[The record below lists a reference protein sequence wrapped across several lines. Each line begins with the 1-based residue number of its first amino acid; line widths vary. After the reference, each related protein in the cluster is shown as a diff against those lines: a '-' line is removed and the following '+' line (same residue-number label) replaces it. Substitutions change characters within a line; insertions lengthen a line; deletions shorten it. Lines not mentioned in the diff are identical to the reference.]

1 MKKNFDYWVCSHP
14 TLKKLIMEL
23 KIAILIVLTSITT
36 VFATDTYSQVAKV
49 SLDMENKSLEQVMDE
64 IERQSEFY
72 FIFNQKQID
81 VNKVIDI
88 SADNKLI
95 TDILPELFV
104 GTNINFLVLDRK
116 ILLTTDKVDNNL
128 ISAVSDRD
136 DQQNR
141 ITGRVTDTNGS
152 PIVGANVVVTGT
164 TIGVITDYNGNYSI
178 DAPQGSQSL
187 TFSFIGMVSQE
198 IPIGTSKQID
208 VILEELAI
216 GLEEV
221 VVTGYSVQRKKDITG
236 SVAVVDIKQLQATP
250 ASNFG
255 QQLQGKAASVFVGT
269 LGAPGSPTMV
279 RIRGIGTVN
288 NNGPLYIIDGVSSR
302 TQNLNFLNPNDI
314 ESLQILKD
322 ASAASIYGAQASNGV
337 IIITT
342 KKGSKG
348 GATISY
354 DAYYSVS
361 TAPKFP
367 EMLSSRDQ
375 VNTQYE
381 AMANASTIR
390 GLTTLPSHP
399 QFGTGLTPVFPRYI
413 IPTASDGP
421 FTVDNWTETN
431 RITEFD
437 EGTDWYSALTQKAL
451 TQSHNLTM
459 SGASETGQ
467 YLMSLSYFDQPGTYK
482 YTYYKRYSM
491 RSNAQLNIRNW
502 LRAGENF
509 TASFA
514 DHNRSTSQGEG
525 LPMLSSYKMAQWVP
539 LYDIAGNFAGTKAAG
554 SGNAQSPL
562 SVLYRAKDN
571 NATELHLLGNVFAE
585 ADITPDMRFRTSL
598 GVDHTRGASYAMAKK
613 VPESAEGVIRNNYTE
628 GSNYNFRY
636 LWTNT
641 LNYEKTFSLHE
652 IKALIGSEFI
662 RDGIGR
668 SLSAQRFDYT
678 FEDNVDTWT
687 LANGGTKDMTNNSS
701 YNGELVMFGIFAR
714 LDYVFNNRYLLT
726 GIIRRDGSSRF
737 SQANR
742 YGLFPSISAGW
753 RISEESFFKNNIAWL
768 SDLKLRAGYGIT
780 GNSEIPRTYNYAN
793 EFGTN
798 AGSTNYDLGA
808 TQSTAYTGYSISRFG
823 NDETKWESTS
833 MFNFGLDATLFKGKL
848 DASIEYYVKETSDM
862 LVLDNYNALAGKAS
876 PPYVNLGSIQ
886 NKGWDFVVNHKNTI
900 GKVEYNIGVNL
911 GTYKNKV
918 LKLNNIEGSR
928 FWGTATRFG
937 NICLTEEGSPIAQF
951 YGYNIIGFYES
962 DEDVLGYK
970 GITGEREG
978 MTVLPYG
985 VGTDAALRSNFWVGK
1000 YKFEDKNGDGRINA
1014 SDQHVIGNPH
1024 PKIAGG
1030 MHLGIAFANFDLNA
1044 DFYGTYGNDI
1054 YNLMKW
1060 FTDFNSFAGTRSLD
1074 YRDKSWEPGKTDA
1087 TLPILDASDNISNA
1101 TSTSYYIEDGSYLR
1115 LQNLTLGYNL
1125 PNRIVDRLKFKSLRV
1140 YVQGSNLFTLT
1151 KFSGVDPDI
1160 TNADL
1165 GDSGDLTRG
1174 VDFGHW
1180 PQPKQM
1186 LFGINVSF

>member
-1 MKKNFDYWVCSHP
+1 MKDVSIQ
-14 TLKKLIMEL
+14 TVLS
-23 KIAILIVLTSITT
+23 AI
-36 VFATDTYSQVAKV
+36 
-49 SLDMENKSLEQVMDE
+49 EG
-64 IERQSEFY
+64 QSEFFFLY
-72 FIFNQKQID
+72 SSKMID
-81 VNKVIDI
+81 VNKIVNIETEDKI
-88 SADNKLI
+88 INDVLE
-95 TDILPELFV
+95 ELLANT
-104 GTNINFLVLDRK
+104 GINYKIRDRQ
-116 ILLTTDKVDNNL
+116 ILLINNEAEL
-128 ISAVSDRD
+128 SLGL
-136 DQQNR
+136 QQN
-141 ITGRVTDTNGS
+141 IVSGVVTDNSGS
-152 PIVGANVVVTGT
+152 PLPGVNVVITGT
-164 TIGVITDYNGNYSI
+164 TFGIITDSNGRYRI
-178 DAPQGSQSL
+178 EIPEGARSL
-187 TFSFIGMVSQE
+187 TFSFIGMTTQE
-198 IPIGTSKQID
+198 ITIGTLTQINVTLSED
-208 VILEELAI
+208 SV

-236 SVAVVDIKQLQATP
+236 SVAVVDVKQLQATP

-302 TQNLNFLNPNDI
+302 TQNLNYLNPNDI
-314 ESLQILKD
+314 ESLQVLKD
-322 ASAASIYGAQASNGV
+322 ASSASIYGAQASNGV

-342 KKGSKG
+342 KKGQKG
-348 GATISY
+348 GATITY

-361 TAPKFP
+361 SAPKFP
-367 EMLSSRDQ
+367 EMLTSRDQ
-375 VNTQYE
+375 VNTQYQ

-413 IPTASDGP
+413 IPTASSGP

-431 RITEFD
+431 RITEFS
-437 EGTDWYSALTQKAL
+437 EGTDWYSATTQKAL
-451 TQSHNLTM
+451 SQSHNLTM

-491 RSNAQLNIRNW
+491 RSNAQLFIRKW
-502 LRAGENF
+502 LRVGENF
-509 TASFA
+509 TTSFS
-514 DHNRSTSQGEG
+514 DYNRSITQGEG
-525 LPMLSSYKMAQWVP
+525 LPMLSSYKIAPWVP
-539 LYDIAGNFAGTKAAG
+539 LYDIAGYFAGTKASG

-571 NATELHLLGNVFAE
+571 NASELRLLGNVFAE
-585 ADITPDMRFRTSL
+585 ADITPDLMFRTSFGL
-598 GVDHTRGASYAMAKK
+598 DHSRGNSYAMTKK
-613 VPESAEGVIRNNYTE
+613 VPESAEGVIRNNFTQS
-628 GSNYNFRY
+628 SNYNSRY
-636 LWTNT
+636 VWTNT
-641 LNYEKTFSLHE
+641 LNYEKIISFHE

-668 SLSAQRFDYT
+668 SMSGQRYDYT

-687 LANGGTKDMTNNSS
+687 LANGGTKDMTTTSN
-701 YNGELVMFGIFAR
+701 YNGELTMFGIFAR
-714 LDYVFNNRYLLT
+714 LDYGFNNRYLLT

-737 SQANR
+737 SKSNR
-742 YGLFPSISAGW
+742 YGLFPSLSAGW
-753 RISEESFFKNNIAWL
+753 RISEEDFFDTNISWVN
-768 SDLKLRAGYGIT
+768 DLKLRAGYGVT
-780 GNSEIPRTYNYAN
+780 GNSEIPRAYNYAT

-798 AGSTNYDLGA
+798 PGTTNYDLNA
-808 TQSTAYTGYSISRFG
+808 SQSNANTGYSVMRFG
-823 NDETKWESTS
+823 NDETKWESTA
-833 MFNFGLDATLFKGKL
+833 MVNFGLDATLFNGKI
-848 DASIEYYVKETSDM
+848 DASIEYYIKETSDM

-900 GKVEYNIGVNL
+900 GKVEYKVGVNL
-911 GTYKNKV
+911 GTYKNKI
-918 LKLNNIEGSR
+918 LKLNDIEGSR

-937 NICLTEEGSPIAQF
+937 NICLTEAGSPIAQF

-962 DEDVLGYK
+962 EADVLGYK
-970 GITGEREG
+970 ATTGDRAG

-985 VGTDAALRSNFWVGK
+985 VGTDAALNSNFWVGK
-1000 YKFEDKNGDGRINA
+1000 YKFEDKNGDGKINA

-1030 MHLGIAFANFDLNA
+1030 IHLGLTLYNFDLNA
-1044 DFYGTYGNDI
+1044 DFYGTYGNDV

-1074 YRDKSWEPGKTDA
+1074 YRDKSWKPGKTDA

-1115 LQNLTLGYNL
+1115 LQTLTLGYNL
-1125 PNRIVDRLKFKSLRV
+1125 PKTIVDKIKFKSLRV

-1151 KFSGVDPDI
+1151 KYSGVDPDI
-1160 TNADL
+1160 TNSNL

-1174 VDFGHW
+1174 VDFGRW
-1180 PQPKQM
+1180 PQPIQM